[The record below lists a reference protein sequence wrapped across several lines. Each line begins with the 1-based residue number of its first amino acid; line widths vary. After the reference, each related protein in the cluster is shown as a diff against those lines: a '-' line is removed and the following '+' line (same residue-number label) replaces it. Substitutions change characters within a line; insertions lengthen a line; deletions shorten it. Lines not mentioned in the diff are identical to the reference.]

1 MTETVGQATSNTQ
14 EIDMKNLARKYR
26 PTKLEDLLGQDALV
40 TAMRAAFENDRVAQA
55 YILTG
60 VRGVG
65 KTTTARIIARSVNCA
80 QGPTLSPCGVCQSC
94 QEIASDS
101 SLDVYELDAASR
113 TGVDAMRE
121 LIENIAYAPMAPGA
135 RKIYII
141 DEAHMLS
148 TQAWNALLKTLEEP
162 PEHVIFIF
170 ATTEPRKI
178 PATIQSRC
186 QKFSLRRIDQ
196 ATISAHLSNIARQEG
211 ADLEAGVADIIAQ
224 AGAGS
229 MRDALSILDQAISGN
244 GLNSVS
250 ADNVRAMIGRATPK
264 AMIDVLAAIAAGK
277 APEAI
282 RRWRSVMDSGIDPIV
297 GLDDLMQLIH
307 QACLSQHDVNLL
319 GDSGLSEE
327 QSQRLVKM
335 ALALGLP
342 KFMMTQKF
350 LFDARPLVIDNPA
363 RDQAAEIV
371 ILRMASALGQV
382 KA

>member
-1 MTETVGQATSNTQ
+1 M
-14 EIDMKNLARKYR
+14 INLARKYR

-40 TAMRAAFENDRVAQA
+40 SAMRAAFESDRVAQA

-80 QGPTLSPCGVCQSC
+80 DGPTVSPCGTCQSC
-94 QEIASDS
+94 REIASDS

-121 LIENIAYAPMAPGA
+121 LIENIAYAPMTPGA

-148 TQAWNALLKTLEEP
+148 NQAWNALLKTLEEP
-162 PEHVIFIF
+162 PAHVIFIF

-186 QKFSLRRIDQ
+186 QKFFLRRIDQ
-196 ATISAHLSNIARQEG
+196 ETIAGHLSDIASKEG
-211 ADLEAGVADIIAQ
+211 ADLEDGVAEIIAQ

-229 MRDALSILDQAISGN
+229 MRDALSILDQAISGSTSTVT
-244 GLNSVS
+244 GE
-250 ADNVRAMIGRATPK
+250 AVRAMIGRATPG
-264 AMIDVLAAIAAGK
+264 AMIDVLAAIASGK
-277 APEAI
+277 AAPSI
-282 RRWRSVMDSGIDPIV
+282 KRWRSVMDSGVDPIV

-307 QACLSQHDVNLL
+307 QACLSSHDPSLL
-319 GDSGLSEE
+319 GDGGLSAEN
-327 QSQRLVKM
+327 SQRLARM
-335 ALALGLP
+335 AQSLGMN
-342 KFMMTQKF
+342 KFMQTQKF
-350 LFDARPLVIDNPA
+350 LFEARATVAANPA

-371 ILRMASALGQV
+371 ILRLAQGFAAKS
-382 KA
+382 